1 MQFIVGAGFVLHVKA
16 DSSRV
21 FTNRATGRCAV
32 AAGAAHLLTV
42 ILRYAIPYPL
52 LDYTVKPWV
61 NVDTKG
67 FSKNPRKNHQEDTMN
82 ALRSTIF
89 STAVILAA
97 GVSFAPAI
105 AATPDN
111 MLIIAAQI
119 DDITTLDPAQS
130 FEFSGSDVNRNLYSK
145 LVGFDPANLDAG
157 YIPALAESWTVSEDG
172 KTITFTMREG
182 VTFESGNPV
191 TAQDVEWSL
200 RRVITLNKTPSFIL
214 SQFGFTPENVNET
227 IVADGNTISI
237 TTDKRYATS
246 FVLNCLT
253 ATVGS
258 IIDSKTAMEHEVDG
272 DLANEWLRT
281 NSAGSGAY
289 TLGSW
294 KPNESVTLIA
304 NNNFFR
310 GAPAMQRVIVR
321 NIQESATQRLL
332 LENGDIDVA
341 RNLNPEDVA
350 GVSSED
356 GIAVDSEL
364 RGRLM
369 YISMNQKNEILS
381 NPKVVEALKY
391 LIDYEGMQNSFLNG
405 QYTIHQAFLP
415 ATYLG
420 AIDDVP
426 FTLDIEKAKG
436 LLAEAGYPDG
446 FEIGIVVREA
456 QERIEIAQSIQNTF
470 GQAGIKVNIQVGTGK
485 QILGIY
491 RAREHEI
498 YVGAWGPD
506 YPDPNTNAGTFAFNP
521 DNSDEAGATG
531 LLAWRNAWDIPEMSN
546 ATLAAV
552 VENDR
557 DTRAAM
563 YEAIQREHQQTS
575 PFAVMFQKIEQT
587 GRSENVQGLSLG
599 GAITAVSYWTV
610 TK

>member
-1 MQFIVGAGFVLHVKA
+1 
-16 DSSRV
+16 
-21 FTNRATGRCAV
+21 
-32 AAGAAHLLTV
+32 
-42 ILRYAIPYPL
+42 
-52 LDYTVKPWV
+52 
-61 NVDTKG
+61 
-67 FSKNPRKNHQEDTMN
+67 MN

-105 AATPDN
+105 AATPGN

-214 SQFGFTPENVNET
+214 SQFGFTPENVGET

-258 IIDSKTAMEHEVDG
+258 IIDSQTAMANEVDG

-281 NSAGSGAY
+281 HSAGSGAY
-289 TLGSW
+289 TLGNW
-294 KPNESVTLIA
+294 KPNESVTLNA
-304 NNNFFR
+304 NNDFFR

-350 GVSSED
+350 GVSAVD

-420 AIDDVP
+420 AIDDTP
-426 FTLDIEKAKG
+426 FSLDIEKAKA

-470 GQAGIKVNIQVGTGK
+470 GQAGITVNIQVGTGK

-491 RAREHEI
+491 RAREHDI

-531 LLAWRNAWDIPEMSN
+531 LLAWRNAWSIPEMSD

-563 YEAIQREHQQTS
+563 YEAIQREHQETS

-587 GRSENVQGLSLG
+587 GRQENVQGLSLG
-599 GAITAVSYWTV
+599 GAITAVSYWNV